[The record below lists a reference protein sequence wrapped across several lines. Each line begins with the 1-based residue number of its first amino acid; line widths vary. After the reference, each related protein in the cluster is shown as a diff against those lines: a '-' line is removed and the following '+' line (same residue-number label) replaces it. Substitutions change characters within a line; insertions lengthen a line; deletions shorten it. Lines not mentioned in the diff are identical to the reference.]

1 MTMETVSEAV
11 ARLERRGYKD
21 QFVAEGGRIRCQRCE
36 SWHHGGDMGLD
47 EVARFEGASDP
58 DDEAA
63 VFALTCGHCGAKGT
77 YTTAFGPAMTADD
90 AELVRQLVDRRGR
103 R

>member
-1 MTMETVSEAV
+1 
-11 ARLERRGYKD
+11 
-21 QFVAEGGRIRCQRCE
+21 
-36 SWHHGGDMGLD
+36 MGMD

-58 DDEAA
+58 ADEAA

-90 AELVRQLVDRRGR
+90 AELVRQLVDCRGR